1 MNISNYYSNFYKF
14 ALIWPKYF
22 LQLCNY
28 NIYSIRTIFKNSK
41 YLINMNLFVLCIFF
55 SLFLFSI
62 FSHEDVFAEL
72 LVTLDNE
79 IVSSMNDDVIIS
91 VKLDY
96 SPKDNFI
103 VVQLKDPDG
112 FLFFNRFIPVDDL
125 NSFKINFAGNDNFS
139 LSGGIYEIKLTGIV
153 DDDTIID
160 TNSFVLFIKEESII
174 SSDSTDIENNGG
186 CLIATATFGSELSPQ
201 VQNLREIRD
210 NVVLK
215 TSSGM
220 SFMMGF
226 NQFYYSFSPYIADY
240 ERENLVFKEAVKIG
254 ITPLLYSLS
263 FLNFDNE
270 ISEIELIFY
279 GIGIIV
285 LNIIIYFII
294 PYISFLKLKNFIIPR
309 IHSKNKHIS

>member
-1 MNISNYYSNFYKF
+1 MKRKFVNIMKLY
-14 ALIWPKYF
+14 
-22 LQLCNY
+22 
-28 NIYSIRTIFKNSK
+28 
-41 YLINMNLFVLCIFF
+41 IFF
-55 SLFLFSI
+55 IFFLIILTFNGNA
-62 FSHEDVFAEL
+62 FAEL

-79 IVSSMNDDVIIS
+79 IVSSMNEDVVIS

-96 SPKDNFI
+96 SPKDNFV
-103 VVQLKDPDG
+103 VVQLKDPDS

-125 NSFKINFAGNDNFS
+125 NNFKINFAGNDSFP
-139 LSGGIYEIKLTGIV
+139 LSGGIYEIKVTGI

-160 TNSFVLFIKEESII
+160 TDSFIIFIKEESVI
-174 SSDSTDIENNGG
+174 SSDSTDIQNNGG
-186 CLIATATFGSELSPQ
+186 CLIATATFDSELSPQ

-210 NVVLK
+210 NIVLK

-220 SFMMGF
+220 SFMTGF
-226 NQFYYSFSPYIADY
+226 NQLYYSFSPYIADY

-263 FLNFDNE
+263 LLNYDHE

-279 GIGIIV
+279 GIGIII

-294 PYISFLKLKNFIIPR
+294 PYISFLKLKNFIIHR
-309 IHSKNKHIS
+309 INSKNKHIS